1 MNHVISTKQF
11 LDKAILSDLFRLAD
25 EMERRDTQRQLQK
38 TLDGRVLAC
47 IFYESSTRTRFSFE
61 SAMLKLGGTTIT
73 TENATQFS
81 SVTKG
86 ETLHDTILV
95 ISQYADVI
103 VLRHFEEGSAQLAAN
118 VSRVPVIN
126 AGDGT
131 GEHPTQAL
139 LDLYTIQKELGT
151 IDNKKIVL
159 VGDLLYGRTIH
170 SLLNLL
176 AIYEG
181 IELYLVAPEQ
191 LKLPQRYKDY
201 LIEKKIQ
208 FHELTDLRE
217 VAHLADVIYMT
228 RVQGERFANK
238 HEYEELKSFY
248 IVNKE
253 ITAILKQ
260 DSIIMHPLPR
270 VSEISV
276 EIDDDKRAAYFRQAR
291 NGLYIR
297 MALLEKIVK

>member
-11 LDKAILSDLFRLAD
+11 LDKTILSDLFRLAD

-38 TLDGRVLAC
+38 SLDGRVLAC

-238 HEYEELKSFY
+238 HDYEKLKNFY

-253 ITAILKQ
+253 ITTLLKG

-297 MALLEKIVK
+297 MALLEKIVQ

>member
-1 MNHVISTKQF
+1 MNHIISTKQF
-11 LDKAILSDLFRLAD
+11 LDKHILSDLFSLAD
-25 EMERRDTQRQLQK
+25 QMEQRDRERKLVK

-47 IFYESSTRTRFSFE
+47 IFYEPSTRTRFSFE

-86 ETLHDTILV
+86 ETLHDTITV

-103 VLRHFEEGSAQLAAN
+103 VLRHYEEGSAKIASE
-118 VSRVPVIN
+118 VSSVPVIN

-139 LDLYTIQKELGT
+139 LDLYTIQKEFGRV
-151 IDNKKIVL
+151 DNLKIAL

-176 AIYEG
+176 ALYKG
-181 IELYLVAPEQ
+181 IELYMVAPEQ
-191 LKLPQRYKDY
+191 LKLPTRYKEN
-201 LIEKKIQ
+201 LTENNIK
-208 FHELTDLRE
+208 FHELKDLHD
-217 VAHLADVIYMT
+217 VAGLANVIYMT
-228 RVQGERFANK
+228 RVQRERFSDK
-238 HEYEELKSFY
+238 EEYEKLKDCY
-248 IVNKE
+248 IINNDMMK
-253 ITAILKQ
+253 TLQKDAIIL
-260 DSIIMHPLPR
+260 HPLPR

-276 EIDDDKRAAYFRQAR
+276 EVDIDKRAAYFRQTR

-297 MALLEKIVK
+297 MALLENIVK

>member
-1 MNHVISTKQF
+1 MNHIISTKQF
-11 LDKAILSDLFRLAD
+11 LDKHILSDLFSLAD
-25 EMERRDTQRQLQK
+25 QMEQRDRERKLVK

-47 IFYESSTRTRFSFE
+47 IFYEPSTRTRFSFE

-86 ETLHDTILV
+86 ETLHDTITV

-103 VLRHFEEGSAQLAAN
+103 VLRHYEEGSAKIASE
-118 VSRVPVIN
+118 VSSVPVIN

-139 LDLYTIQKELGT
+139 LDLYTIQKEFGRV
-151 IDNKKIVL
+151 DNLKIAL

-176 AIYEG
+176 ALYKG

-191 LKLPQRYKDY
+191 LKLPTRYKEN
-201 LIEKKIQ
+201 LTENNIK
-208 FHELTDLRE
+208 FHELKDLHD
-217 VAHLADVIYMT
+217 VAGLANVIYMT
-228 RVQGERFANK
+228 RVQRERFSDK
-238 HEYEELKSFY
+238 EEYEKLKDCY
-248 IVNKE
+248 IINNDMMK
-253 ITAILKQ
+253 TLQKDAIIL
-260 DSIIMHPLPR
+260 HPLPR

-276 EIDDDKRAAYFRQAR
+276 EVDIDKRAAYFRQTR

-297 MALLEKIVK
+297 MALLENIVK